1 MKVDTLSGHLLFFRL
16 GFRPAGL
23 LVLAVVLFT
32 GSVHIG
38 CRNQSAKESIE
49 QVEATS
55 RRQAVERAEAV
66 RQANLERP
74 AGVRLV
80 LDGLRSADPLISGT
94 AVLRLLQAR
103 PAWTL
108 QLLEPEREAA
118 AAQPASRLVVSRVLA
133 STDLTASEPGHWPVC
148 EWADREADEG
158 VRSFAAAACARRGTD
173 QGDPRPKWK
182 ALMNDPSWVVR
193 GRVVGAVAHD
203 VDTRA
208 HARAFLAWT
217 AENDPHPTVRRAARR
232 YAAHE
237 PGRANAENDN

>member
-1 MKVDTLSGHLLFFRL
+1 MKVDTRRAYLLFFEF

-74 AGVRLV
+74 ADVRLV
-80 LDGLRSADPLISGT
+80 MDGLGSADPLISGT

-108 QLLEPEREAA
+108 QVLEFERAA
-118 AAQPASRLVVSRVLA
+118 AAHPASRLVVSRVLA
-133 STDLTASEPGHWPVC
+133 DTGWPAGETGNWPVC
-148 EWADREADEG
+148 EWAERETDAG
-158 VRSFAAAACARRGTD
+158 ARSYAAAACARLVAEH
-173 QGDPRPKWK
+173 GDPRPKWK
-182 ALMNDPSWVVR
+182 DLMNDPSWVVR

-203 VDTRA
+203 VDIRP

-217 AENDPHPTVRRAARR
+217 AEHDPHPTVRRAARR
-232 YAAHE
+232 YAADE
-237 PGRANAENDN
+237 PGRAHAENDD